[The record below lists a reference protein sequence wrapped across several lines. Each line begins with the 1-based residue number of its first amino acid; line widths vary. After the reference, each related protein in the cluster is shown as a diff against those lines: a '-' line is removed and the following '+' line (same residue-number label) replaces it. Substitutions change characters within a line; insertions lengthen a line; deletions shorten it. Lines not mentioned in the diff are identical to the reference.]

1 MKQRGQCYMIGLD
14 PHELEWMRLVVK
26 LLRHPDPL
34 PAELVR
40 QALTYVN
47 QVAEDLSLEQPAT
60 GQAQARR

>member
-1 MKQRGQCYMIGLD
+1 MIGLE

-47 QVAEDLSLEQPAT
+47 QVAESGAGVSLEQPAV